1 MLKFIPLLTAAILA
15 LPVPMLAQD
24 AGAVLRIIE
33 AQDQIVRIQAK
44 TRHTTVIV
52 LPASEDILDFVVGDS
67 EYWHLTGAANL
78 AFLKPIAEGVTTN
91 VALVCA
97 SGRIYSFLVTE
108 GSAGEPHLIVRVEHP
123 QIDDPR
129 ISPGVNTPAFV
140 RRSQVTAYQEMAE
153 TAMKT
158 VATVQEEAEV
168 RVAEAKALAEGE
180 TEAFRSDYPTRLN
193 FPYRLEDKAIKW
205 PFLVEGMWNDGQFT
219 YLRSNAQETPAL
231 YEEKDGKPALVAY
244 DLEEDGLY
252 IARHVLGNGWL
263 QIGKEKAKWR
273 FTAPRGEAV
282 SSGWK
287 RLYPKPAGSLP
298 GGIVTQWGVAL
309 ITVLILIFVAL
320 WLASGGTEQAE
331 IDSIGG
337 EVTGPA
343 RNFAGQMA
351 AQVEAEA
358 LRAETRR
365 AAAARTLQA
374 QQRQEARGA
383 ATGAI
388 GGGELTMDEA
398 LLLAGPSPETGR
410 AYTTEEFELRERLRL
425 EALERRS
432 RSLRSSPVAQTYR
445 QLDRAR
451 SPAEAGAEPGPVEA
465 IRAEGAAALAQAL
478 GTFEG
483 ATTGLEDEIAA
494 EAESDQAFL
503 RALTGAQQGGGP
515 GAGAAAAPHSLG
527 FPGAAAQPSRD
538 YANPS
543 RLEGGDDP
551 PGWERIYEGSFLE
564 AVLVTQLS
572 GDFPGPVLAQVAV
585 PFYSADRQRVLV
597 PRGARVIGTASAVI
611 GQDQERLAVSF
622 HRLIYPDGRWVTLD
636 FHGLNQVGE
645 GALKDRVNRHYF
657 SMFAAVGAVGIISG
671 LTLQNSNPYGG
682 GAQAFRAG
690 AGQGLGQAAE
700 QILQRFLN
708 RLPTLT
714 IRAGHRLRIWFTSDV
729 LVPRNLK
736 GE

>member
-1 MLKFIPLLTAAILA
+1 MAKRPPKRTYYQGSEDYAKQ
-15 LPVPMLAQD
+15 VSSE
-24 AGAVLRIIE
+24 IIE
-33 AQDQIVRIQAK
+33 QIK
-44 TRHTTVIV
+44 K
-52 LPASEDILDFVVGDS
+52 G
-67 EYWHLTGAANL
+67 
-78 AFLKPIAEGVTTN
+78 
-91 VALVCA
+91 
-97 SGRIYSFLVTE
+97 
-108 GSAGEPHLIVRVEHP
+108 
-123 QIDDPR
+123 
-129 ISPGVNTPAFV
+129 
-140 RRSQVTAYQEMAE
+140 
-153 TAMKT
+153 
-158 VATVQEEAEV
+158 
-168 RVAEAKALAEGE
+168 
-180 TEAFRSDYPTRLN
+180 
-193 FPYRLEDKAIKW
+193 
-205 PFLVEGMWNDGQFT
+205 
-219 YLRSNAQETPAL
+219 
-231 YEEKDGKPALVAY
+231 
-244 DLEEDGLY
+244 
-252 IARHVLGNGWL
+252 
-263 QIGKEKAKWR
+263 
-273 FTAPRGEAV
+273 TAPWQKPWKPGEQH
-282 SSGWK
+282 S
-287 RLYPKPAGSLP
+287 
-298 GGIVTQWGVAL
+298 
-309 ITVLILIFVAL
+309 
-320 WLASGGTEQAE
+320 
-331 IDSIGG
+331 
-337 EVTGPA
+337 
-343 RNFAGQMA
+343 
-351 AQVEAEA
+351 
-358 LRAETRR
+358 
-365 AAAARTLQA
+365 
-374 QQRQEARGA
+374 
-383 ATGAI
+383 
-388 GGGELTMDEA
+388 
-398 LLLAGPSPETGR
+398 PSNIETGK
-410 AYTTEEFELRERLRL
+410 AYTGGNSLYLM
-425 EALERRS
+425 S
-432 RSLRSSPVAQTYR
+432 RQISEGRGDNRWGTYR

-451 SPAEAGAEPGPVEA
+451 SPADAGAEPGPVEA

-515 GAGAAAAPHSLG
+515 GAGAAAAPNSLG
-527 FPGAAAQPSRD
+527 FPGAAAQPPRD

-597 PRGARVIGTASAVI
+597 PRGARVIGTASAVL

>member
-1 MLKFIPLLTAAILA
+1 M
-15 LPVPMLAQD
+15 
-24 AGAVLRIIE
+24 
-33 AQDQIVRIQAK
+33 
-44 TRHTTVIV
+44 
-52 LPASEDILDFVVGDS
+52 
-67 EYWHLTGAANL
+67 
-78 AFLKPIAEGVTTN
+78 
-91 VALVCA
+91 
-97 SGRIYSFLVTE
+97 
-108 GSAGEPHLIVRVEHP
+108 
-123 QIDDPR
+123 
-129 ISPGVNTPAFV
+129 
-140 RRSQVTAYQEMAE
+140 
-153 TAMKT
+153 
-158 VATVQEEAEV
+158 
-168 RVAEAKALAEGE
+168 
-180 TEAFRSDYPTRLN
+180 
-193 FPYRLEDKAIKW
+193 
-205 PFLVEGMWNDGQFT
+205 
-219 YLRSNAQETPAL
+219 
-231 YEEKDGKPALVAY
+231 
-244 DLEEDGLY
+244 
-252 IARHVLGNGWL
+252 
-263 QIGKEKAKWR
+263 
-273 FTAPRGEAV
+273 

-358 LRAETRR
+358 LRAETR
-365 AAAARTLQA
+365 AAAADRTLQA

-398 LLLAGPSPETGR
+398 LLLAGPSLETGR

-451 SPAEAGAEPGPVEA
+451 SPTADGAEPGPVEA
-465 IRAEGAAALAQAL
+465 IRAEGAAALSQAL
-478 GTFEG
+478 GTFQG
-483 ATTGLEDEIAA
+483 VTGSLEDEIAA
-494 EAESDQAFL
+494 EAESDLAVPP
-503 RALTGAQQGGGP
+503 GP
-515 GAGAAAAPHSLG
+515 AAPAGPAATAPNSLG

-597 PRGARVIGTASAVI
+597 PRGARVIGTASAVQ

-645 GALKDRVNRHYF
+645 GALKDQVNRHYF

-708 RLPTLT
+708 RLPTIT

>member
-1 MLKFIPLLTAAILA
+1 M
-15 LPVPMLAQD
+15 
-24 AGAVLRIIE
+24 
-33 AQDQIVRIQAK
+33 
-44 TRHTTVIV
+44 
-52 LPASEDILDFVVGDS
+52 
-67 EYWHLTGAANL
+67 
-78 AFLKPIAEGVTTN
+78 
-91 VALVCA
+91 
-97 SGRIYSFLVTE
+97 
-108 GSAGEPHLIVRVEHP
+108 
-123 QIDDPR
+123 
-129 ISPGVNTPAFV
+129 
-140 RRSQVTAYQEMAE
+140 
-153 TAMKT
+153 
-158 VATVQEEAEV
+158 
-168 RVAEAKALAEGE
+168 
-180 TEAFRSDYPTRLN
+180 
-193 FPYRLEDKAIKW
+193 
-205 PFLVEGMWNDGQFT
+205 
-219 YLRSNAQETPAL
+219 
-231 YEEKDGKPALVAY
+231 
-244 DLEEDGLY
+244 
-252 IARHVLGNGWL
+252 
-263 QIGKEKAKWR
+263 
-273 FTAPRGEAV
+273 

-365 AAAARTLQA
+365 AAADRTLQA
-374 QQRQEARGA
+374 QQRQEAQEV

-388 GGGELTMDEA
+388 GGGQVTMDEA
-398 LLLAGPSPETGR
+398 ILLAGPSPETGR
-410 AYTTEEFELRERLRL
+410 AYTQQESELRERLRL

-451 SPAEAGAEPGPVEA
+451 SPAADGAEPGPVEA

-515 GAGAAAAPHSLG
+515 AAGAAVAPNSLG

-597 PRGARVIGTASAVI
+597 PRGARAIGTASAVL